1 MTIDVFVNLAVAGLS
16 TGMMYYLV
24 AAGLTLVFGLM
35 GVLNFAHGTVFMIG
49 AYAGCLTFQYTMNFP
64 LAIIVAIIVG
74 GIVGLVMERGLLR
87 NHYGNHMTQ
96 ILLTTGIMTILTEL
110 IQIPFGPLAKVAY
123 QPLSLTSSW
132 VIGDITLIKYRVFVI
147 VIGALI
153 AAGINLAMAKSKV
166 GMTVRAGVQD
176 SDMVM
181 AMGINI
187 KQTFLLVFIVG
198 SALAAMGGFLMS
210 TAVGAYSPYI
220 GLQYQ
225 MFGFMVVV
233 IGGLGSFSGTVLASV
248 LIGLSEAFV
257 AFYAPAFSNAV
268 PVLIMIIVLL
278 IKPSGLFGK
287 KVV

>member
-1 MTIDVFVNLAVAGLS
+1 MTIDVFVNLAVAGLA

-35 GVLNFAHGTVFMIG
+35 GVLNFAHGNIFMYG
-49 AYAGCLTFQYTMNFP
+49 AYVGCLTYQWTGNFI
-64 LAIIVAIIVG
+64 LAIIVAVVTG
-74 GIVGLVMERGLLR
+74 GIVGFILERGLLR

-96 ILLTTGIMTILTEL
+96 ILLTTGIMTIMTEL

-123 QPLSLTSSW
+123 QPLSLAGSW
-132 VIGDITLIKYRVFVI
+132 VLGDITLIKYRVFVI

-153 AAGINLAMAKSKV
+153 AFGINLAMAKSKV
-166 GMTVRAGVQD
+166 GMTVRAGVQN

-198 SALAAMGGFLMS
+198 SALAAMGGLMMT

-220 GLQYQ
+220 GLTYQ
-225 MFGFMVVV
+225 MTGFMVVV
-233 IGGLGSFSGTVLASV
+233 IGGLGSFTGTVIASLLVGLA
-248 LIGLSEAFV
+248 EAFT
-257 AFYAPAFSNAV
+257 AFYAPDFSNAV
-268 PVLIMIIVLL
+268 LVLIMIIVLL
-278 IKPSGLFGK
+278 IKPNGLFGK